1 MVDRDDAERRP
12 VPAMTGVP
20 EYYLPPYYYEDEID
34 LRDYVNVLLKYW
46 WLVVGVPLLALI
58 VAGIY
63 GFLIAKP
70 GYQATALVAITSPRY
85 IVQFAPEF
93 ETVPLN
99 QRQVPLKAYP
109 TLATSGELLQR
120 ILPKVSERLPEEQ
133 RTVTALRSMVS
144 AKSGQDAS
152 IIELTVS
159 SGDPELAAFIANI
172 WADDFAAMVEEV
184 YGQSAS
190 EIASFEEQLQ
200 QAEARRQAAEQ
211 AVIAFQARNPSAVLQ
226 AQLQDKQN
234 ALNSYLATQRAIERV
249 VQDAKSLKERLAMQ
263 AGSNKATLGDD
274 LSALMLEVNSL
285 SSSVSLPLQLQIQGS
300 ESLSDKTV
308 AEQIAFLDNLVT
320 TLAAKTTELDA
331 KIAAVQPELLSLQR
345 ELETVQTEQTRLEEE
360 RSIARDL
367 YHSLTLKL
375 EEARLGQ
382 GTNGREVQVA
392 ARALPPTSPSS
403 PRKMM
408 MLGIA
413 GALGL
418 MVGVFAAFTVNFF
431 ASAPKK

>member
-46 WLVVGVPLLALI
+46 WLVLGVPLLALI

-109 TLATSGELLQR
+109 MLATSGELLQR

-211 AVIAFQARNPSAVLQ
+211 AVIEFQARNPSAVLQ

-345 ELETVQTEQTRLEEE
+345 ELETVRTEQTQLEEE

-375 EEARLGQ
+375 EETRLGQ

-403 PRKMM
+403 P
-408 MLGIA
+408 
-413 GALGL
+413 
-418 MVGVFAAFTVNFF
+418 
-431 ASAPKK
+431 